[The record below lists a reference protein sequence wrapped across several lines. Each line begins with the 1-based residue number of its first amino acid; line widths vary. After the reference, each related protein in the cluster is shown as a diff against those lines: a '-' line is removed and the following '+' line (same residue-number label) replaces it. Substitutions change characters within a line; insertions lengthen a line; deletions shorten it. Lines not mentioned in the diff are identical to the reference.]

1 MSQTLKS
8 SSSRSYVIRC
18 AVVAALAGF
27 LFGFDTIV
35 ISGAEQKIQSL
46 WRLNGLM
53 HGLCTSA
60 ALWGTVLGALFG
72 GWPTERFGRR
82 KTLLSIGML
91 YFVSAVGSGIA
102 PEQYF
107 FMVARFIGG
116 LGVGIATVASPLY
129 ISEISPPKL
138 RGRLA
143 GMFQFNIVFGIL
155 IAFVSNYFLGQYAS
169 KEVAW
174 RWMLG
179 VEAFPAL
186 LYTILCFSIPESPR
200 WLIVHGGQREAGTE
214 IFRKINPGM
223 SEPEINELVDAVDAS
238 VGDRATAAKFFT
250 MRLRVP
256 IMLAFL
262 IAAFNQLSG
271 INAIL
276 YFAPRLLGLAG
287 ISNPLSASVGIGM
300 TNLVFTF
307 VGLWLID
314 KLGRR
319 TLLYIGSFGYIA
331 SLGICAFFFLAFPG
345 FRVVSSAIDVEN
357 STDQMIRIEQP
368 DTPLSDKDKD
378 EIRTDYAKAKD
389 ALIAATKQE
398 GYSGTEVTMPQ
409 LEEDLVKQRELAGE
423 IAEKEAEKKKVEEA
437 GGDVEKVEDEIAK
450 LKEKKK
456 DLLPA
461 KRKTEASGILG
472 SKSLVVLFSIMF
484 FIAAHAIGQGAVIW
498 VFISEIFPN
507 RNRAA
512 GQALGS
518 FTHWLFAASITLAFP
533 IAIKALD
540 AGVLFAFFCGM
551 MCLQLIWVKLM
562 VPETKGV
569 SLEEMQKKMGI
580 E

>member
-1 MSQTLKS
+1 MDQGKPVRT
-8 SSSRSYVIRC
+8 SRGYVLAC
-18 AVVAALAGF
+18 AITAALAGF

-35 ISGAEQKIQSL
+35 ISGAEQKIQFL
-46 WRLNGLM
+46 WRLDGFM
-53 HGLCTSA
+53 HGLCMSA
-60 ALWGTVLGALFG
+60 ALWGTVLGAMFG

-82 KTLLSIGML
+82 RTLLWIGIL

-102 PEQYF
+102 PDKYF

-155 IAFVSNYFLGQYAS
+155 IAFVSNFFIGKYVSEAIG
-169 KEVAW
+169 W

-186 LYTILCFSIPESPR
+186 LYTILCFGIPESPR
-200 WLIVHGGQREAGTE
+200 WLIVHGGQREAGAE
-214 IFRKINPGM
+214 VFRKINPTL
-223 SEPEINELVDAVDAS
+223 PETELNELVDTVAAS
-238 VGDRATAAKFFT
+238 VGDRATAAKFWT
-250 MRLRVP
+250 ARLKVP
-256 IMLAFL
+256 ILLAIL

-287 ISNPLSASVGIGM
+287 VSNPLSASVGIGV
-300 TNLVFTF
+300 TNLIFTF

-319 TLLYIGSFGYIA
+319 TLLYIGSVGYIA
-331 SLGICAFFFLAFPG
+331 SLAACAFFFLTFPA
-345 FRVVSSAIDVEN
+345 FRVVSNAIDVEN
-357 STDQMIRIEQP
+357 TADQIVHIDDP
-368 DTPLSDKDKD
+368 GAVLSEADKDK
-378 EIRTDYAKAKD
+378 IRKEYGEAKQS
-389 ALIAATKQE
+389 LVSATSVD
-398 GYSGTEVTMPQ
+398 GYSGEAAEIPDDAGPKDVQTLATK
-409 LEEDLVKQRELAGE
+409 VKN
-423 IAEKEAEKKKVEEA
+423 
-437 GGDVEKVEDEIAK
+437 
-450 LKEKKK
+450 
-456 DLLPA
+456 
-461 KRKTEASGILG
+461 EASSILG
-472 SKSLVVLFSIMF
+472 LKKFVVLFSIMA

-518 FTHWLFAASITLAFP
+518 FTHWLFAASITLVFP
-533 IAIKALD
+533 IAIGAFD
-540 AGVLFAFFCGM
+540 AGVLFAFFCAM
-551 MCLQLIWVKLM
+551 MCLQLIWVKFM

-569 SLEEMQKKMGI
+569 PLEEMQRKLGI
-580 E
+580 Q